1 MQACSLILILC
12 FAHCLSGS
20 IAPKLL
26 RYGSVSEWVSDWV
39 YKKESCYVE
48 FLGKLSS
55 SHGCWLTGWL
65 AGGCLAGWLRT
76 FNKLAHKPWGVRW
89 AEAINLQRKERLLSN
104 ASGFLSAYLPSA
116 GWLPAWSSPSHSIPL
131 WIGGLWSELVKGGVG
146 ASSNHLRLRANTAEI
161 LGSPWL
167 GLGSALAIIGS
178 SPFDLLYSLHV
189 SRSNSRLVKT

>member
-1 MQACSLILILC
+1 MDQW
-12 FAHCLSGS
+12 LSELVKIQEG
-20 IAPKLL
+20 KLL
-26 RYGSVSEWVSDWV
+26 
-39 YKKESCYVE
+39 
-48 FLGKLSS
+48 
-55 SHGCWLTGWL
+55 CWILREVKFKSWLLADWL

-189 SRSNSRLVKT
+189 SGSNSRLVKT